1 MKIYSFEKLQVW
13 QQSRILTKEIYLI
26 TKSFPDEEKFGLTSQ
41 LRRASVSVCSNL
53 AEGSSRNSFKDKARF
68 TEIAYG
74 SLMEI
79 LNQLILSL
87 DLDFLSQKEYELIRT
102 KIEEIGNMLNGLR
115 NSQLNNINK

>member
-26 TKSFPDEEKFGLTSQ
+26 TKSFPDEEKFGLISQ